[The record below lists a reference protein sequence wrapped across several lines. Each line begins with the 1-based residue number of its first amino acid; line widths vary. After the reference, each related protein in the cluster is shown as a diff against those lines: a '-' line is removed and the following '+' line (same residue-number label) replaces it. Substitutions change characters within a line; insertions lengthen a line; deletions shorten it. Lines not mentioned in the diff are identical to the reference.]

1 MKNWRQRLHS
11 GSFICTLWVALCF
24 FVTSAVY
31 LSWVNRLVFL
41 TGNTATDWLSLVVG
55 YLFQAAGAGI
65 AILLLCRNPYT
76 DFRRFYTPA
85 VLLLAAV
92 SVPSLLGVTPT
103 GVFFF
108 GFMMNLLCGNIAGF
122 YLYAIVRIANASHL
136 SLVFGGG
143 YAISTTAVGLLALIG
158 KGNLLHSGYALLIY
172 ISLSV
177 MIVLITSRLNLFHI
191 EAEEMTVSSQKPAVV
206 MPGKDLV
213 QVCIVVILLSTVKNL
228 GFGFPS
234 ADIEAGLIPELS
246 RIPYAIGLT
255 VAGLINDKKRKNG
268 MFCTI
273 AALIIPFIMLDLTSE
288 SLPSTICWCLD
299 YLFFGFF
306 SVFRTVLFLDIARQT
321 RHWEWAPLGLLMG
334 RLGDMAGTGI
344 NLLLA
349 NHRLVLISVTALLFF
364 PTVFLFLRLYLK
376 FYEPEVVT
384 QRSEQEVFETFCLH
398 NDLSSR
404 EREVFRMVISDCSNR
419 EIAEALFVTESTVK
433 YHVRNVLQKTG
444 CKNRSELKKKYTVAL
459 YPQIRQQE
467 KNSLRI

>member
-1 MKNWRQRLHS
+1 
-11 GSFICTLWVALCF
+11 
-24 FVTSAVY
+24 
-31 LSWVNRLVFL
+31 
-41 TGNTATDWLSLVVG
+41 
-55 YLFQAAGAGI
+55 
-65 AILLLCRNPYT
+65 
-76 DFRRFYTPA
+76 
-85 VLLLAAV
+85 
-92 SVPSLLGVTPT
+92 
-103 GVFFF
+103 
-108 GFMMNLLCGNIAGF
+108 
-122 YLYAIVRIANASHL
+122 
-136 SLVFGGG
+136 
-143 YAISTTAVGLLALIG
+143 
-158 KGNLLHSGYALLIY
+158 
-172 ISLSV
+172 
-177 MIVLITSRLNLFHI
+177 
-191 EAEEMTVSSQKPAVV
+191 
-206 MPGKDLV
+206 
-213 QVCIVVILLSTVKNL
+213 
-228 GFGFPS
+228 
-234 ADIEAGLIPELS
+234 
-246 RIPYAIGLT
+246 
-255 VAGLINDKKRKNG
+255 

-273 AALIIPFIMLDLTSE
+273 AALIIPLIMLDLTSE

>member
-103 GVFFF
+103 GVVFF

-213 QVCIVVILLSTVKNL
+213 QVCIIVILLSTVKNL

-299 YLFFGFF
+299 PQTCPDLCNSAAVLSY
-306 SVFRTVLFLDIARQT
+306 SVPIL
-321 RHWEWAPLGLLMG
+321 AP
-334 RLGDMAGTGI
+334 
-344 NLLLA
+344 
-349 NHRLVLISVTALLFF
+349 IS
-364 PTVFLFLRLYLK
+364 
-376 FYEPEVVT
+376 
-384 QRSEQEVFETFCLH
+384 
-398 NDLSSR
+398 
-404 EREVFRMVISDCSNR
+404 
-419 EIAEALFVTESTVK
+419 EIL
-433 YHVRNVLQKTG
+433 
-444 CKNRSELKKKYTVAL
+444 
-459 YPQIRQQE
+459 
-467 KNSLRI
+467 